1 MAISSTTISSGF
13 FDSLES
19 SPRRYTAE
27 EFSSIFDGLIQDG
40 VYESYKT
47 NKHFQVSK
55 IDEAGTLKVSVEE
68 GRGWFNHVWVCN
80 TSTVRFTLDPA
91 LSSASRKDAIVI
103 CVNKD
108 SRASSLVYYPG
119 KTDGTNTT
127 NIPADT
133 STVFYYPIV
142 NITVPKNATNISQCT
157 LTNTIGDGY
166 KTKYVKTIVNPSMT
180 LAEYIQEY
188 NNQVQALLDALTDD
202 IHDWQNDVVDNMPGI
217 EQADV
222 AIEGQIQ
229 DLRSDL
235 EDEIEAREAATG
247 DATALIDTK
256 ISAHNTSSDPHA
268 NVLNPITSSIAT
280 LQRKAITNGPDRIAA
295 LEGYFT
301 TDLKRYGQTPMGW
314 ITLNAPPFTIARY
327 DIGTGT
333 IGGGKPD
340 ASKMGNYIIVISMTT
355 NPAAKYNVQVA
366 FGTKYTMAMRCD
378 NGKADSGKTKWDNWK
393 YYTFK

>member
-55 IDEAGTLKVSVEE
+55 INEAGTLKVSVEE

-80 TSTVRFTLDPA
+80 TSTVRFTLDPS

-127 NIPADT
+127 NIPSDT

-142 NITVPKNATNISQCT
+142 NITVPKNATSISQCT

-180 LAEYIQEY
+180 LAEYIREY

-217 EQADV
+217 EQVDV

-235 EDEIEAREAATG
+235 EEEIKAREAATG
-247 DATALIDTK
+247 DATALISTK
-256 ISAHNTSSDPHA
+256 ISAHNSSSAPHN
-268 NVLNPITSSIAT
+268 NVINPIKTAVN
-280 LQRKAITNGPDRIAA
+280 K
-295 LEGYFT
+295 LET
-301 TDLKRYGQTPMGW
+301 TTVPAVSNRVTTIENIFRDNLTRYKEHW
-314 ITLNAPPFTIARY
+314 HNLNNPLSTICRF
-327 DIGTGT
+327 DIGSNTT
-333 IGGGKPD
+333 GGGKPSAD
-340 ASKMGNYIIVISMTT
+340 KMGNYIMVFTMTT
-355 NPAAKYNVQVA
+355 NPNAKYNVQVA
-366 FGTKYTMAMRCD
+366 FGLKNTVAMRCR
-378 NGKADSGKTKWDNWK
+378 NGSTTWGKWT
-393 YYTFK
+393 YSTFK